1 MKQIILLL
9 AASLALFACKQ
20 NPEQTSSAAPAP
32 GTVAPTAS
40 VAGTATGTMQAPPL
54 TSTNVALPPNHPAM
68 GSTGASNIGARVTGS
83 VLETFDAAGYTYL
96 KLKTPNGDE
105 WAAVRQTP
113 GVKKGQTVTMSVQM
127 TAEKFESKTLKRT
140 FDRILFGSL
149 DDGSAAAATGMP
161 PAMAAAMPAA
171 MMAQAQQHMSA
182 PAAADNT
189 PIKVSKAEGADAKTV
204 AEVWSGRESLKDKNV
219 VIHGKVVKFLGGI
232 MGKNWI
238 HLRDGSGSADKG
250 DNDVAVTTNDMA
262 AVGDVVTVSGVVHVD
277 KDFGAGYRYPVIVEE
292 AKVTK

>member
-20 NPEQTSSAAPAP
+20 NPEPAAATTAAPVA
-32 GTVAPTAS
+32 TVAPA
-40 VAGTATGTMQAPPL
+40 ATGSMPAPPL

-68 GSTGASNIGARVTGS
+68 GSSGANIGAKVTGT
-83 VLETFDAAGYTYL
+83 VAETFDAAGYTYL
-96 KLKTPNGDE
+96 RISTAAGDE
-105 WAAVRQTP
+105 WAAIRQTP
-113 GVKKGQTVTMSVQM
+113 VKKGQTVTMDVQM
-127 TAEKFESKTLKRT
+127 TAQKFESKTLKRT

-149 DDGSAAAATGMP
+149 EGSNAGSV
-161 PAMAAAMPAA
+161 
-171 MMAQAQQHMSA
+171 AQQHMSA

-189 PIKVSKAEGADAKTV
+189 PVNVPKAAGADAKTV
-204 AEVWSGRESLKDKNV
+204 AEVWAARESLKDHNV
-219 VIHGKVVKFLGGI
+219 VVHGKVVKFLGGI

-250 DNDVAVTTNDMA
+250 DNDLAVTTSETA
-262 AVGDVVTVSGVVHVD
+262 AAGDVVTISGVVHVD
-277 KDFGAGYRYPVIVEE
+277 KDFGAGYVYAVIVEE